1 MRKWRDTIAKS
12 SAHMIFNCEI
22 KLWRTWGE
30 IDFWIHTLTVKIDT
44 SSFRST
50 FVEKCKRKKMPQG
63 FILSIA
69 MVIQKI
75 LFVNHDKQS
84 VLVKF
89 VLKSTWVW
97 DTFAEPNMYTIPS
110 EAFIQNQASPFTGP
124 RPKSRITEEGCGWR
138 QLKTC
143 LSWGSETPLQIQ
155 WILFFLRVGEKKWQT
170 EHRTAQPP
178 TLATFRSWGSSAGAG
193 RADLPV
199 RIYNWYLE
207 IDNAIQKCLWIDCAS
222 PEK

>member
-1 MRKWRDTIAKS
+1 
-12 SAHMIFNCEI
+12 MIVCEKDISLSCLFRLRRRI
-22 KLWRTWGE
+22 K
-30 IDFWIHTLTVKIDT
+30 K
-44 SSFRST
+44 
-50 FVEKCKRKKMPQG
+50 
-63 FILSIA
+63 ILSS
-69 MVIQKI
+69 K
-75 LFVNHDKQS
+75 DDGQS

-89 VLKSTWVW
+89 VSKSTWVW

-110 EAFIQNQASPFTGP
+110 EAFAQNQASSRVSREP

-155 WILFFLRVGEKKWQT
+155 WVLFFNKGWEKKWQT

-199 RIYNWYLE
+199 RIYNWY
-207 IDNAIQKCLWIDCAS
+207 W
-222 PEK
+222 